1 MRNNTSQNSMT
12 EEILKRIIAENQ
24 ETIFNKKLIS
34 RDFNIPKTEN
44 ITVLT
49 GIRRCGK
56 THILYS
62 IAQEHKKEDVLF
74 LDFEDERLIDLN
86 SLPGYDIIIDAYNS
100 VFPDKKPIIFF
111 DEIQNL
117 KNWHFYLKRLQV
129 KGYKIYVTGS
139 NANLISREIA
149 TFLKGR
155 SLETTIFPFSFKE
168 FLRLKKVAFSK
179 SDKLI
184 KTSLIVNLFDEFL
197 RYGSFPEVIK
207 AEEIDKRAIAK
218 NIYNLL
224 FYKDLVAKYDKNDYL
239 LKLVVN
245 KIAENITKEFSI
257 TSLSNKIIPIYK
269 ASVKT
274 ITDYF
279 NILPEPFLTNDLF
292 QYRTSFVIRE
302 SKRKTYLADN
312 SFIFLNR
319 ITTDKSRLFENLV
332 FNYLKRKYTDLF
344 YYKTTNKKEV
354 DFYINKQ
361 QEKLLI
367 QVSVSLENIDTKER
381 EVKALIKAMD
391 EQKLDTGFIYTYNE
405 TEKIKI
411 KSKTI
416 HIIPFWKICME

>member
-1 MRNNTSQNSMT
+1 MT

-34 RDFNIPKTEN
+34 RDFSIPKTEN

-62 IAQEHKKEDVLF
+62 IAQEHKKEDILF

-86 SLPGYDIIIDAYNS
+86 SLSSYDIIIDSYNS

-117 KNWHFYLKRLQV
+117 KNWHFYLKRLHV
-129 KGYKIYVTGS
+129 KGYEIYVTGS

-168 FLRLKKVAFSK
+168 FICLKGVTLSK
-179 SDKLI
+179 TDKLT
-184 KTSLIVNLFDEFL
+184 KTSLIIHLFDEFIQ
-197 RYGSFPEVIK
+197 YGSFPEVIK
-207 AEEIDKRAIAK
+207 SEVNDKRAIAK

-257 TSLSNKIIPIYK
+257 TSLSKKIIPIYK

-279 NILPEPFLTNDLF
+279 NILPEPFLTNNLF

-319 ITTDKSRLFENLV
+319 ITIDKSRLFENLV
-332 FNYLKRKYTDLF
+332 FNYLKRKYQDLF
-344 YYKTTNKKEV
+344 YYKTTNNKEV
-354 DFYINKQ
+354 DFYINNQ

-416 HIIPFWKICME
+416 YIIPFWKICLE